1 MQTIMKEKQT
11 LDGER
16 ERFPLS
22 TGGGCPPRRGDVN
35 ISRPPRQGRGAGAR
49 VRSCRAGRPFTGL
62 PRAQPHKA
70 LALDGVIWFSIPA
83 TGTPT
88 SLTPVSQWRGTV
100 VVLSLCE
107 AAKREFGGFVQP
119 VFRGFTSTIKLGVF
133 EHSTWGVLGASWGW
147 ASESVHYTVYP
158 H

>member
-49 VRSCRAGRPFTGL
+49 VRSCRAGRPFTGP

-70 LALDGVIWFSIPA
+70 LALDSVIWFPIPS

-88 SLTPVSQWRGTV
+88 SPTPVSQGAAQWSFSVFARQRRESSAGSFSEFSE
-100 VVLSLCE
+100 VL
-107 AAKREFGGFVQP
+107 P
-119 VFRGFTSTIKLGVF
+119 PHKLGVF
-133 EHSTWGVLGASWGW
+133 EHPTCALCSMGLVQMLGLDS
-147 ASESVHYTVYP
+147 
-158 H
+158 